1 MLPVSISRLLGDER
15 AVPPVIGVILLV
27 AITVI
32 LAAVIAAFV
41 LGFGADQDSAPQ
53 ASWGV
58 SDDLADDPH
67 NITFTH
73 EGGDSVDASQLQVTA
88 DGEVADEHGDLG
100 DFSGTL
106 TAGGSVEAQF
116 DSGQVE
122 DGATIRLVWHQD
134 GGDDTSVLRTYN
146 YRAD

>member
-1 MLPVSISRLLGDER
+1 MMFESFSMLLDDER
-15 AVPPVIGVILLV
+15 AVPPVIGVILMV

-58 SDDLADDPH
+58 SEVDTATGT
-67 NITFTH
+67 NVTFTH
-73 EGGDSVDASQLQVTA
+73 EGGDSVKASQLQITSSIEDDPLLSV
-88 DGEVADEHGDLG
+88 GDEE
-100 DFSGTL
+100 GTL
-106 TAGGSVEAQF
+106 TAGGSVSAEITNEN
-116 DSGQVE
+116 E
-122 DGATIRLVWHQD
+122 DQTIRLIWHQD
-134 GGDDTSVLRTYN
+134 GGDDTSVLRTYT